1 MNVRWACQN
10 RAPVVDLGHIPSLYI
25 HRHHASN
32 PIVFFRYP
40 ILFHFIFR
48 TIRRNGI
55 FRRRLPVV
63 GVQRLVNGCGFGFSD
78 AFDLLEILDI
88 RLTHGT
94 NRAEMAQ

>member
-1 MNVRWACQN
+1 MGLPRTAHRWLTSVIF
-10 RAPVVDLGHIPSLYI
+10 PPYI
-25 HRHHASN
+25 FTVIMLAIRLS
-32 PIVFFRYP
+32 FFRYP

-78 AFDLLEILDI
+78 AFDLLEILDV